1 MTIKPYEELTIQ
13 DNFIFQKV
21 MRNKRICKQT
31 IERLLDID
39 IKDISYPEEEK
50 SIDIRLDSKSIRM
63 DVYVN
68 DDKGTVFNI
77 EMQTSKDMEELVKRT
92 RYYQALIDID
102 LLEKGQSYSAL
113 NDTYII
119 FICTFGV
126 FTGNRH
132 KYSFKNLCIEEQG
145 LSLDDGTTKL
155 FLSTK
160 GTADDISKP
169 LKYFLDYIDGKE
181 PADELMQEIDNEVDT
196 IKRCDEWRRDYMTL
210 AFEMDKKFAE
220 GKAEGLAEGK
230 AEGLAEGK
238 AEGKAED
245 VINLMETMNITT
257 EQAMKALKIPDAD
270 FAKYLSLL

>member
-31 IERLLDID
+31 LERLLDID

-210 AFEMDKKFAE
+210 AFEMDRKFAE

-238 AEGKAED
+238 AEGKAEA
-245 VINLMETMNITT
+245 VINLMETMNITA

>member
-1 MTIKPYEELTIQ
+1 MPIKPYEELTIQ

-39 IKDISYPEEEK
+39 IKDVSYPEEEK
-50 SIDIRLDSKSIRM
+50 AIDVRLDSKSIRL

-92 RYYQALIDID
+92 RYYQAMIDID
-102 LLEKGQSYSAL
+102 LLEKGQSYDAL
-113 NDTYII
+113 NNTYII

-132 KYSFKNLCIEEQG
+132 KYTFKNLCLEEQG
-145 LSLDDGTTKL
+145 LSLEDGSTKL

-169 LKYFLDYIDGKE
+169 LKIFLDYVDGKL
-181 PADELMQEIDNEVDT
+181 PADTLMQEIDAEVNT
-196 IKRCDEWRRDYMTL
+196 VRSCDEWRREYMTL
-210 AFEMDKKFAE
+210 ALEMDRKYSE
-220 GKAEGLAEGK
+220 GKAEGRIEGK
-230 AEGLAEGK
+230 AEGMLRLAVSLWKKGK
-238 AEGKAED
+238 LTESEAAEEAGVSLDEFQKA
-245 VINLMETMNITT
+245 VLLMT
-257 EQAMKALKIPDAD
+257 
-270 FAKYLSLL
+270 